1 MQKTKAIA
9 LALAITAMLG
19 MGGCSTTYTKEQVLE
34 KFEPGES
41 TIYIINRAVRKNL
54 TRENICG
61 QISQKDERIGQDFV
75 RYYQNEMCPKIET
88 MQLVSGFYYTHPIKG
103 MRMWPAYAPLEMDI
117 GVDDILKLT
126 IDVNPDGSYRRPAL
140 VEKLVKKD
148 GAKEPADC
156 NWEGGRSATT
166 AFLSGGVVCEGWDWK
181 KQKFAQ

>member
-1 MQKTKAIA
+1 
-9 LALAITAMLG
+9 
-19 MGGCSTTYTKEQVLE
+19 
-34 KFEPGES
+34 
-41 TIYIINRAVRKNL
+41 
-54 TRENICG
+54 
-61 QISQKDERIGQDFV
+61 
-75 RYYQNEMCPKIET
+75 
-88 MQLVSGFYYTHPIKG
+88 
-103 MRMWPAYAPLEMDI
+103 MRRVAAYAPRDMDI